1 MRGDIALDE
10 RDMSPFEH
18 TEDITSVEPLI
29 IPEGDAPTKPLPE
42 RTVGAVVTYRA
53 VPGMTAEW
61 LKRLL
66 DCHLARN
73 ASLGH
78 VVPEMPNCP
87 LVPNGA
93 QARVNSTGDGF
104 SVAISSSNPVTA
116 REILS
121 RAERLRAR
129 P

>member
-1 MRGDIALDE
+1 MT
-10 RDMSPFEH
+10 F
-18 TEDITSVEPLI
+18 
-29 IPEGDAPTKPLPE
+29 
-42 RTVGAVVTYRA
+42 RA
-53 VPGMTAEW
+53 VQGMTAEW
-61 LKRLL
+61 LQRLV

-93 QARVNSTGDGF
+93 EAHVSSTGNGF
-104 SVAISSSNPVTA
+104 AVIIQSSDPATA
-116 REILS
+116 REILA
-121 RAERLRAR
+121 RANRLVPHAVSQAS